1 MRFLP
6 GVFMDAMRD
15 NAEAA
20 VQIFEGTHEN
30 PELIWNDT
38 SREKVSTTVRE
49 MMLEYVSQLSL
60 WSSPLKQM
68 SGLEI

>member
-20 VQIFEGTHEN
+20 VHIFEGTHEN
-30 PELIWNDT
+30 PELIWNDN

-49 MMLEYVSQLSL
+49 MMLEYDPILMPYVTN
-60 WSSPLKQM
+60 SS
-68 SGLEI
+68 SVVESDA

>member
-60 WSSPLKQM
+60 WSSPFKQT
-68 SGLEI
+68 SELEI

>member
-49 MMLEYVSQLSL
+49 MMLEYVCSDLPFHQMLERLSN
-60 WSSPLKQM
+60 K
-68 SGLEI
+68 